1 MSNGYG
7 DDGGYGEFGG
17 GYAGAPAGGGPDNAP
32 EETTW
37 SSIVDAMRGLFA
49 KERAPMLD
57 EYGRPVDAYGRP
69 IGSPLP
75 GKARSVDWAG
85 TVDAKGRPTGNIT
98 YGGPPP
104 NTPSWASGVDWSG
117 FTPDDGYKGY
127 TTDSG
132 WFNQT
137 RPSVVGP
144 AYSWRDTGRSM
155 GLPSGGT
162 KDASDR

>member
-37 SSIVDAMRGLFA
+37 SSIVDAMKGLFT

-69 IGSPLP
+69 IGSPLS
-75 GKARSVDWAG
+75 GKARGHGYNVGIKEEYSPG
-85 TVDAKGRPTGNIT
+85 T
-98 YGGPPP
+98 
-104 NTPSWASGVDWSG
+104 TPGWASGVDWSG

-127 TTDSG
+127 TTDFG
-132 WFNQT
+132 WFNPT
-137 RPSVVGP
+137 DPVNAWGKPVMGPTYNWSGVGQ
-144 AYSWRDTGRSM
+144 AM
-155 GLPSGGT
+155 GLAPGGT
-162 KDASDR
+162 KDSESDR